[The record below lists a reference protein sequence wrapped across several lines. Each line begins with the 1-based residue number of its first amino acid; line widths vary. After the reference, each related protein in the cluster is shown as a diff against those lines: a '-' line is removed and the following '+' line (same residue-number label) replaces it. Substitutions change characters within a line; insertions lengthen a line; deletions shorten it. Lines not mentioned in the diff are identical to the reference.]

1 LTESHGRSIS
11 RWLLEIAILAV
22 IELIFLMVMANSF
35 RVTSD
40 TGFYMIE
47 GTLLLFGGYSV
58 YLVGLELSD
67 RKDNTLSIIL
77 FFTGL
82 FFTGLGTYLYTY
94 YQIVFLVF
102 GAIVVMSHT
111 YEMLGAVVIG
121 FGIVLVLGVLLGA
134 IVKRTIKK

>member
-1 LTESHGRSIS
+1 
-11 RWLLEIAILAV
+11 
-22 IELIFLMVMANSF
+22 MANSF

-111 YEMLGAVVIG
+111 YEMLGVVVIG

-134 IVKRTIKK
+134 LVKRTIKK